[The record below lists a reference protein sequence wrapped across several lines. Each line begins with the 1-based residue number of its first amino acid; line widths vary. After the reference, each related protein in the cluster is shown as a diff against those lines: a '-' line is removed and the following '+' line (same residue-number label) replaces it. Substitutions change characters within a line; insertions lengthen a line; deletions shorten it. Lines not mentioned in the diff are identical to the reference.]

1 MTTATPSNNSPTER
15 PRDTQIAPGLPLSMA
30 GGRNPW
36 IIALVVSLATFME
49 VLDTSIANVAL
60 SHIAGNLS
68 ASLDES
74 TWVLT
79 SYLVSN
85 AVVLPISGWLATV
98 LGRKRFYMGCV
109 ALFTIS
115 SLLCGLAP
123 SLTWLI
129 VFRVLQGAGGGGL
142 QPSEQSM
149 LADTFPPD
157 KLGMVFALYGVAVVV
172 APAVGPT
179 LGGWITDN
187 YSWHWVFLINVP
199 VGLVSLS
206 LTSTLLVTPP
216 AEERRRRDILRRGLR
231 IDYIG
236 FGLVALGLGCLQ
248 IVLDK
253 GEREDW
259 FASTFIISFTVI
271 AAVALVGLLV
281 RELTHEDPIVDLP
294 LLKDKNFL
302 AANVVM
308 FAVGFILYGTT
319 QLLPQLVQSLLGY
332 TATIAGL
339 VLTPGGFAVMAMMP
353 VTGYLLGKL
362 QPRTLIACGL
372 LIEAFALYQMSQ
384 LSLQMAYSD
393 AVWMR
398 IIQSSGL
405 AFLFVPITTVAY
417 VGLPPGKNNNASAL
431 INLMRNLGG
440 SFGISLAQA
449 WLARRTQFHQAR
461 LVSHITPY
469 NPQYQHTLQQITRS
483 LTHSSAAAAQTG
495 RQAVGVIYST
505 VQQQATMMSYLD
517 IFYLLAC
524 GALLMLLLVFLLR
537 KVQPGQARMAH

>member
-1 MTTATPSNNSPTER
+1 
-15 PRDTQIAPGLPLSMA
+15 
-30 GGRNPW
+30 
-36 IIALVVSLATFME
+36 
-49 VLDTSIANVAL
+49 
-60 SHIAGNLS
+60 
-68 ASLDES
+68 
-74 TWVLT
+74 
-79 SYLVSN
+79 
-85 AVVLPISGWLATV
+85 
-98 LGRKRFYMGCV
+98 
-109 ALFTIS
+109 
-115 SLLCGLAP
+115 
-123 SLTWLI
+123 
-129 VFRVLQGAGGGGL
+129 
-142 QPSEQSM
+142 M

-206 LTSTLLVTPP
+206 LTYALLVAPP
-216 AEERRRRDILRRGLR
+216 AEERRRRDTLRGGLR

-259 FASTFIISFTVI
+259 FASTFIVVFTVMS
-271 AAVALVGLLV
+271 AVALVMLIV
-281 RELTHEDPIVDLP
+281 RELTHEDPVVDLP
-294 LLKDKNFL
+294 LLKDKSFL
-302 AANVVM
+302 ADNVVV

-372 LIEAFALYQMSQ
+372 LIEAFALYEMSQ
-384 LSLQMAYSD
+384 LSLQMSFSD
-393 AVWMR
+393 TVWMR
-398 IIQSSGL
+398 VIQSSGL

-440 SFGISLAQA
+440 SIGISLAQA
-449 WLARRTQFHQAR
+449 WLARRT
-461 LVSHITPY
+461 
-469 NPQYQHTLQQITRS
+469 
-483 LTHSSAAAAQTG
+483 
-495 RQAVGVIYST
+495 
-505 VQQQATMMSYLD
+505 
-517 IFYLLAC
+517 
-524 GALLMLLLVFLLR
+524 
-537 KVQPGQARMAH
+537 RMAH

>member
-123 SLTWLI
+123 SLSWLI

-259 FASTFIISFTVI
+259 FASTFIISFAVI
-271 AAVALVGLLV
+271 AAVALVALLV